1 MKGTVLLVA
10 AAILWSM
17 GGLLIK
23 LVDVSPMGVSSARSL
38 VAACVLMLLTKRVPR
53 RFDCSMLLGGW
64 LYALT
69 VTTFVI
75 ATRYT
80 TAANAIVLQYAA
92 PVYVAI
98 LSGAVLKESVT
109 GRDWTAVVLIVIG
122 LLIFFADGLS
132 VGNNFG
138 NLMGVLSGI
147 CFASMV
153 VSLRG
158 MKDRHPVDAVIV
170 GNLIAALLGAPW
182 LLEGR
187 WDSSSLLGVALLG
200 SIQLGLSYFLYTR
213 AITMVTALQAV
224 LIPVVEPLLNP
235 LWVYLWMGE
244 RPSQTAIIG
253 ATIVLGTVTWR
264 ALHQLT
270 PTPEMATN
278 HAV

>member
-1 MKGTVLLVA
+1 MKGTVLLFA
-10 AAILWSM
+10 AAVLWSM

-23 LVDVSPMGVSSARSL
+23 LVEVSPMGVSSARSL
-38 VAACVLMLLTKRVPR
+38 VAALTLILLTGRLPYRV
-53 RFDCSMLLGGW
+53 DLSILTGGI

-92 PVYVAI
+92 PVYVAL
-98 LSGAVLKESVT
+98 LSGVVLKEGVT
-109 GRDWTAVVLIVIG
+109 GRDWAAVALIVVG

-138 NLMGVLSGI
+138 NLMGVLSGV
-147 CFASMV
+147 CFALMV

-170 GNLIAALLGAPW
+170 GNLIAALLGASW
-182 LLEGR
+182 LLDGR
-187 WDSSSLLGVALLG
+187 WDGSSILGVALLG

-213 AITMVTALQAV
+213 AIAMASALQAV
-224 LIPVVEPLLNP
+224 LIPVIEPLLNP
-235 LWVYLWMGE
+235 LWVYLWIGE
-244 RPSQTAIIG
+244 RPSRTALIG
-253 ATIVLGTVTWR
+253 AAIVLSTVTWR
-264 ALHQLT
+264 ALSQIKST
-270 PTPEMATN
+270 PQPALG
-278 HAV
+278 

>member
-10 AAILWSM
+10 AAMLWSM

-23 LVDVSPMGVSSARSL
+23 LVDVAPMGVSSARSL

-53 RFDCSMLLGGW
+53 RLDRSMLLGAL

-109 GRDWTAVVLIVIG
+109 GRDWAAVGLIVIG
-122 LLIFFADGLS
+122 LLIFFADGLT

-138 NLMGVLSGI
+138 NVMGVLSGI

-170 GNLIAALLGAPW
+170 GNLIAALIGAPW
-182 LLEGR
+182 VLEGR
-187 WDSSSLLGVALLG
+187 WDSSSFLGVALLG

-213 AITMVTALQAV
+213 AIAMVTALQAV

-244 RPSQTAIIG
+244 RPSQTAIVG
-253 ATIVLGTVTWR
+253 AAIVLGTVTWR

-270 PTPEMATN
+270 PTPDVVPN
-278 HAV
+278 HDV

>member
-1 MKGTVLLVA
+1 MKGTVLLLA

-23 LVDVSPMGVSSARSL
+23 LVDVSPMGVSSARSF

-53 RFDCSMLLGGW
+53 RVDPAMLLGGL

-109 GRDWTAVVLIVIG
+109 GRDWAAVGLIVIG

-138 NLMGVLSGI
+138 NLMG
-147 CFASMV
+147 
-153 VSLRG
+153 
-158 MKDRHPVDAVIV
+158 
-170 GNLIAALLGAPW
+170 LL
-182 LLEGR
+182 
-187 WDSSSLLGVALLG
+187 
-200 SIQLGLSYFLYTR
+200 
-213 AITMVTALQAV
+213 
-224 LIPVVEPLLNP
+224 
-235 LWVYLWMGE
+235 
-244 RPSQTAIIG
+244 
-253 ATIVLGTVTWR
+253 
-264 ALHQLT
+264 
-270 PTPEMATN
+270 
-278 HAV
+278 

>member
-1 MKGTVLLVA
+1 MKGTLLLFA
-10 AAILWSM
+10 TAILWSM

-23 LVDVSPMGVSSARSL
+23 LVDVSPMGVSAARSI
-38 VAACVLMLLTKRVPR
+38 VAAFTLMALTRRIPR
-53 RFDCSMLLGGW
+53 RLDLSILSGGVF
-64 LYALT
+64 YALT

-75 ATRYT
+75 ATRHT

-92 PVYVAI
+92 PVYVAL
-98 LSGAVLKESVT
+98 LSGAILKESVT
-109 GRDWTAVVLIVIG
+109 GRDWAAVGLIVLG
-122 LLIFFADGLS
+122 LLIFFVDGLS

-153 VSLRG
+153 VVLRG
-158 MKDRHPVDAVIV
+158 MKDGHPVDAVIV

-187 WDSSSLLGVALLG
+187 WDSNSFLGVALLG
-200 SIQLGLSYFLYTR
+200 SVQLGLSYFLYTR

-224 LIPVVEPLLNP
+224 LIPVIEPLLNP

-244 RPSQTAIIG
+244 RPSGVAIGG
-253 ATIVLGTVTWR
+253 AALVLGTVTWR
-264 ALHQLT
+264 AIAAART
-270 PTPEMATN
+270 DER
-278 HAV
+278 